1 MRERPAARLLISTPE
16 QRILLFRFVH
26 KTGALAGRDYWA
38 TPGGGVEQGESFADA
53 AKRELHEETGI
64 LETHL
69 SAPISESK
77 FPLQLANGEHVLAIE
92 QYFVVHVETESIS
105 REGWT
110 ADEVEVMAAH
120 RWWSRE
126 ELVTTAETVYPDG
139 LVEMLDDAGVF
150 GARAAAPSRPEDR
163 FESAPPVEPRRGHA
177 EP

>member
-1 MRERPAARLLISTPE
+1 MPTINHSFPLTPRKRKLMRERPAARLLIFTPE
-16 QRILLFRFVH
+16 QRILLFRFIH

-53 AKRELHEETGI
+53 AKRELHEETSI

-69 SAPISESK
+69 SAPIRESK

-110 ADEVEVMAAH
+110 ADEVEVMATH

-126 ELVTTAETVYPDG
+126 ELATTAETIYPDG

-150 GARAAAPSRPEDR
+150 
-163 FESAPPVEPRRGHA
+163 SA
-177 EP
+177 